1 MTVITG
7 LLAVLVLEFVFGVP
21 VMIEFCL
28 IPAFF
33 LVTVV
38 TGIAEPAGV
47 NIPDRMTIHTPLG
60 SILVFRLQVTG
71 VTGHLLV

>member
-1 MTVITG
+1 MTTITG
-7 LLAVLVLEFVFGVP
+7 LLEVLVLEFVFGVP
-21 VMIEFCL
+21 VMIEYRL
-28 IPAFF
+28 VPAFF

-47 NIPDRMTIHTPLG
+47 NIPDRMAVDTFCG
-60 SILVFRLQVTG
+60 GILVFCLQMTG

>member
-7 LLAVLVLEFVFGVP
+7 LLEVLVLEFVFGVP
-21 VMIEFCL
+21 VMIEYCL
-28 IPAFF
+28 VPAFF
-33 LVTVV
+33 LMTVV

-47 NIPDRMTIHTPLG
+47 NIPDRMAIHTLLG
-60 SILVFRLQVTG
+60 GIFIYRFQMTG